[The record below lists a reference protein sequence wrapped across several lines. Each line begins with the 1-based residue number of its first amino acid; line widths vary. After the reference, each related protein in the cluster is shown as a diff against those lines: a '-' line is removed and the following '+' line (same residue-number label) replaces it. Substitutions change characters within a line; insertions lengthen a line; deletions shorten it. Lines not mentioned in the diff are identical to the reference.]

1 MQLYYQK
8 EPAEE
13 KQGRMVSNGKNVV
26 QGYNNT

>member
-26 QGYNNT
+26 